1 VEEQLD
7 ALVKMGSLVLSETV
21 PSAGR
26 AQPELAVVDDRMVW
40 DKFHA
45 VHNKALKYY
54 KDKRYLLQ
62 AFPEI
67 VSSTEKIIF
76 EVGAGTG
83 AAMWPILE
91 ASPNARFVG
100 VDFEG
105 PVELLKKR
113 RCLLPATVQ
122 SKLHFFVCDATKDD
136 LVTPAVVEA
145 IPAIESGA
153 DVVLMIFCLSACPV
167 ASYGTIFKKIS
178 QVLKAGGILCFRD
191 YGLYDTRHLKAMK
204 NIALSLERRN
214 NNVNKKS
221 ETKPVKDA
229 WRMLESTRSFLRND
243 DTRAYFFSKEDVD
256 SLARGAGLSVL
267 RSEYACV
274 KNVNRKDQSVRYR
287 CFLNAVYMKE

>member
-1 VEEQLD
+1 MKKIFNTYNSIMGFLGMLCLLGFILSIVIQVVGRTLLPYSPSWTEEAARYLFIYMV
-7 ALVKMGSLVLSETV
+7 AFGSSV
-21 PSAGR
+21 
-26 AQPELAVVDDRMVW
+26 
-40 DKFHA
+40 A
-45 VHNKALKYY
+45 VHK
-54 KDKRYLLQ
+54 Q
-62 AFPEI
+62 E
-67 VSSTEKIIF
+67 
-76 EVGAGTG
+76 
-83 AAMWPILE
+83 
-91 ASPNARFVG
+91 FVG